1 MWRKLVWLW
10 MLLPVCVQA
19 MDWTGLVT
27 RVSDGDTLWIRP
39 ASGAAPRK
47 VRLLGLDA
55 PELCQP
61 GGEAAR
67 TALQAL
73 VKNKTVQVKSNYQD
87 TYGRDLV
94 HLRVDDRDVGATLVG
109 AGHAWSSRWH
119 NSRGPYAVQEASARA
134 ARQGLFA
141 DPAALLPREFRQR
154 HGPCQTAR

>member
-10 MLLPVCVQA
+10 VLLPVCVQA
-19 MDWTGLVT
+19 RDWTGRVT

-67 TALQAL
+67 NALQAL
-73 VKNKTVQVKSNYQD
+73 VTNKTVQVQVKYQD

-94 HLRVDDRDVGATLVG
+94 HLRVDDLDVGATLVG

-119 NSRGPYAVQEASARA
+119 NSRGPYAVQEASART
-134 ARQGLFA
+134 ARLGLFA

-154 HGPCQTAR
+154 HGPCQNAR